1 MKVEITVKVDGK
13 KIAKHVEQVEK
24 VDGTL
29 EQMEEK
35 STRSARPWPGKPCRP
50 ALTPSNR
57 RPRFRPTGP
66 SRGTKD
72 TNNEPWSA

>member
-13 KIAKHVEQVEK
+13 KVAKHVEQ

-35 STRSARPWPGKPCRP
+35 NPRAQQDPGRANP
-50 ALTPSNR
+50 AGQR
-57 RPRFRPTGP
+57 
-66 SRGTKD
+66 
-72 TNNEPWSA
+72 